1 MNGQTAVVLGA
12 TGLIGNFL
20 VEELLQDNYFRCVRI
35 LIRRPVV
42 LNHPKLQHEIVN
54 FDDDDDYTKKF
65 GEGDVIFCCIGTTQ
79 KQVKGDKEAYKKI
92 DFDIPVNAARIGVLK
107 KFKKYLIVSSVGAN
121 ADSSNFYLQLKGNME
136 NRIRQFPFE
145 SISFFRPSLLLGK
158 RNKLRRGESILQLSM
173 TFFSLLL
180 FGHLKKYHAIKAKDV
195 SRAMIAESKR
205 NSTGVNIFEYEQIKR
220 LRKISAKE
228 N

>member
-12 TGLIGNFL
+12 TGLIGNLL
-20 VEELLQDNYFRCVRI
+20 VEELLQENYFRRVRI
-35 LIRRPVV
+35 LIRRPSV
-42 LNHPKLQHEIVN
+42 LLHPKLQHEIVN
-54 FDDDDDYTKKF
+54 FDDDNDYTQKF

-121 ADSSNFYLQLKGNME
+121 ADSSNFYLQLKGKME
-136 NRIRQFPFE
+136 NTIRQFPFE
-145 SISFFRPSLLLGK
+145 SISFFRPSMLLGK
-158 RNKLRRGESILQLSM
+158 RNKLRHGDNMLQLCM

-180 FGHLKKYHAIKAKDV
+180 FGTLKKYHAIKAKDV
-195 SRAMIAESKR
+195 AKAMIAESKR
-205 NSTGVNIFEYEQIKR
+205 NSSGVKFFEYKQIKR
-220 LRKISAKE
+220 SVNPLTG
-228 N
+228 